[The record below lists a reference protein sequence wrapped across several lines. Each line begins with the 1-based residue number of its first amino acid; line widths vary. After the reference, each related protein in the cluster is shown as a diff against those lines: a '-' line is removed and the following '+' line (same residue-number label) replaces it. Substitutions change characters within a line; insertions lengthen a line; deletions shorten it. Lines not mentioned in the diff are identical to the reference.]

1 MHGCGQLIAAVDL
14 CPAVGIVHQHLAV
27 RVGIVG
33 SGDHTGSAQI
43 AQGDVVGADKAQRIG
58 VGQAG
63 TQEAGQKAQLLIAP
77 CVAADVVTLHHSVQD
92 HKLLLRIVG
101 GHIFQAGA
109 LAAAQ
114 TDDEV
119 AVSTVGIAGYQTL
132 VLGVILGLGIY
143 PLDAHGALRFL
154 HAVIQRVVKGLV
166 SQAAGGEHNGDLG
179 AFLGIVTC
187 RILVG
192 LPAGHQGQHRADHQQ
207 HGQPLFHI
215 CKLHLSSSLHGS
227 F

>member
-1 MHGCGQLIAAVDL
+1 M
-14 CPAVGIVHQHLAV
+14 
-27 RVGIVG
+27 G
-33 SGDHTGSAQI
+33 SGNHTGSAQI
-43 AQGDVVGADKAQRIG
+43 AQGDVVGANKAQSIG

-77 CVAADVVTLHHSVQD
+77 CVAADVVTLHHGVQD

-101 GHIFQAGA
+101 GHIFQTGA

-119 AVSTVGIAGYQTL
+119 AVSAVGIAGYQAL

-143 PLDAHGALRFL
+143 PLDAHGALRLL
-154 HAVIQRVVKGLV
+154 HAVIQCVVKGLV
-166 SQAAGGEHNGDLG
+166 SQSAGGEHNGDLSG
-179 AFLGIVTC
+179 LLGIVTC

-192 LPAGHQGQHRADHQQ
+192 LPASHQRQYRADRQQ

-215 CKLHLSSSLHGS
+215 CKLHLSFSFCTVSSKLP
-227 F
+227 FNRQQDQ

>member
-1 MHGCGQLIAAVDL
+1 M
-14 CPAVGIVHQHLAV
+14 
-27 RVGIVG
+27 
-33 SGDHTGSAQI
+33 
-43 AQGDVVGADKAQRIG
+43 GADKAQSIG

-77 CVAADVVTLHHSVQD
+77 CVAADVVTLHHGIQD

-114 TDDEV
+114 ADDEV
-119 AVSTVGIAGYQTL
+119 AVSAVGIAGYQAL

-143 PLDAHGALRFL
+143 PLDAHGALRLL
-154 HAVIQRVVKGLV
+154 HAVIQCVVKGLV
-166 SQAAGGEHNGDLG
+166 SQSAGGEHNGDLSG
-179 AFLGIVTC
+179 LLGIVTC

-192 LPAGHQGQHRADHQQ
+192 LPAGHQGQYRADRQQ

-215 CKLHLSSSLHGS
+215 CKLHLSFSFCTVSSKLP
-227 F
+227 FNRQQDQ